1 VGTLISR
8 RKKLLPI
15 QSIPYVIILGVLF
28 GTTLLASRLGAEQFE
43 PSTYVGIRLA
53 IASLGFILVYL
64 FSKKRKFPRGVD
76 LWRSG
81 GILGIFGTAIPM
93 TFLVTSLKYQSSGI
107 TSILITLGPAITVVM
122 AHFYLADESLSRR
135 KLTGVVI
142 ALSGALLIVF
152 LGETGLPDVS
162 ETSSIGYI
170 LVFAAMI
177 SGSWATVYA
186 RRCMQDM
193 NAVDVATV
201 RMIVAALVVFP
212 LSYIFYGFDLSRV
225 DQSGYIALGWAAL
238 FGTFLGML
246 LSFYNIQRFGATAS
260 AMTAYVVPI
269 VASIGG
275 WLFMEEQITLGM
287 LGGMTLIVIGI
298 ALINR
303 RVKRV
308 ELEKTI

>member
-1 VGTLISR
+1 M
-8 RKKLLPI
+8 PI
-15 QSIPYVIILGVLF
+15 QSIPYIILLGFLF

-43 PSTYVGIRLA
+43 PSMYVAIRLA

-64 FSKKRKFPRGVD
+64 FSKKRKFPRD
-76 LWRSG
+76 RALWRSG
-81 GILGIFGTAIPM
+81 GILGFFGTAIPM
-93 TFLVTSLKYQSSGI
+93 TFLVTSLNYQSSGV

-122 AHFYLADESLSRR
+122 AHFYLADESLTRR
-135 KLTGVVI
+135 KLIGVFI
-142 ALSGALLIVF
+142 ALSGALLIVL

-162 ETSSIGYI
+162 QTSSTGYI

-177 SGSWATVYA
+177 SASTATVYA
-186 RRCMQDM
+186 RKCMSDLD
-193 NAVDVATV
+193 AVDVATV
-201 RMIVAALVVFP
+201 RLIVATLVVFP
-212 LSYIFYGFDLSRV
+212 LSFLFFGFDLSQV

-260 AMTAYVVPI
+260 AMTAYMVPI

-287 LGGMTLIVIGI
+287 LGGVTLIVIGI

>member
-1 VGTLISR
+1 
-8 RKKLLPI
+8 
-15 QSIPYVIILGVLF
+15 VLF

-43 PSTYVGIRLA
+43 PSLYVAIRLA

-64 FSKKRKFPRGVD
+64 FSKKRKFPTD
-76 LWRSG
+76 SALWRSG
-81 GILGIFGTAIPM
+81 GILGFFGTAIPM
-93 TFLVTSLKYQSSGI
+93 TFLVTSLNYQSSGV

-122 AHFYLADESLSRR
+122 AHFYLADESLTRR
-135 KLTGVVI
+135 KLIGVFI
-142 ALSGALLIVF
+142 ALSGALLIVL

-162 ETSSIGYI
+162 ETNSIGYI

-177 SGSWATVYA
+177 SSSGATVYA
-186 RRCMQDM
+186 RKCMQDLD
-193 NAVDVATV
+193 AVDVATV
-201 RMIVAALVVFP
+201 RMIVATLVVFP
-212 LSYIFYGFDLSRV
+212 LSFLFFGFDLSGV

-238 FGTFLGML
+238 FGTLLGML
-246 LSFYNIQRFGATAS
+246 LSFYNIQRFGATAA

-269 VASIGG
+269 VASLGG